1 MKPLLKIL
9 PFALVIL
16 VIYALPV
23 SAQDDSPDG
32 IIRHTVD
39 EVTEILRKD
48 DGIKAGDQDR
58 ILGLIKEKILPHFS
72 FPRMTQLAMGKN
84 WSKAS
89 NEQKK
94 TVVEEFRTLL
104 VRTYANSLTNY
115 RDAVIEI
122 EKTIIDPATTRATV
136 KAKVAQG
143 SGRQP
148 VPIDYSM
155 EKTASGWKV
164 YDVTVA
170 GVSLVTNYRGTF
182 NSQIRDSGIDGLIA
196 TLSEKNRSLIGQ

>member
-1 MKPLLKIL
+1 MKLLLKTL
-9 PFALVIL
+9 LFVLL
-16 VIYALPV
+16 IYTLPV
-23 SAQDDSPDG
+23 SAQGDSPDG

-58 ILGLIKEKILPHFS
+58 ILALIQNKIVPHFS
-72 FPRMTQLAMGKN
+72 FPRMTQLAMGRN
-84 WSKAS
+84 WAKAS

-94 TVVEEFRTLL
+94 TLVNEFRTLL
-104 VRTYANSLTNY
+104 VRTYSNSLTNY
-115 RDAVIEI
+115 RNAVIEI
-122 EKTIIDPATTRATV
+122 EQTRIDPAATRATV
-136 KAKVAQG
+136 KAKVIQG
-143 SGRQP
+143 SGQQP

-170 GVSLVTNYRGTF
+170 GVSLVINYRGTF
-182 NSQIRDSGIDGLIA
+182 NSQIRDGGVDGLIA
-196 TLSEKNRSLIGQ
+196 SLSEKNASLLGQ

>member
-1 MKPLLKIL
+1 MKQLIKIL
-9 PFALVIL
+9 LLTLI
-16 VIYALPV
+16 IYTLPV
-23 SAQDDSPDG
+23 LGQGNSPDS

-58 ILGLIKEKILPHFS
+58 ILGLIREKILPHFS

-94 TVVEEFRTLL
+94 MLVNQFRTLL
-104 VRTYANSLTNY
+104 VRTYSNSLTNY
-115 RDAVIEI
+115 RDEVIEI
-122 EKTIIDPATTRATV
+122 EQTIIDPAATRSTV
-136 KAKVAQG
+136 KAKVIQG
-143 SGRQP
+143 SGRQS

-182 NSQIRDSGIDGLIA
+182 NSQIRDGGIEGLIA
-196 TLSEKNRSLIGQ
+196 SLSEKNASLLGQ

>member
-1 MKPLLKIL
+1 MKPLLKTLLFIL
-9 PFALVIL
+9 F
-16 VIYALPV
+16 IYTVPV
-23 SAQDDSPDG
+23 SAQSDSPDG
-32 IIRHTVD
+32 IIRRTVD

-58 ILGLIKEKILPHFS
+58 ILALIKDKILPHFS

-84 WSKAS
+84 WAKAS

-94 TVVEEFRTLL
+94 ALVNEFRALL
-104 VRTYANSLTNY
+104 VRTYSNSLTNY
-115 RDAVIEI
+115 RDAVIKI
-122 EKTIIDPATTRATV
+122 EQTTIDPAATRATV
-136 KAKVAQG
+136 KAKVMQG
-143 SGRQP
+143 NGQQP

-170 GVSLVTNYRGTF
+170 GVSLVINYRGTF
-182 NSQIRDSGIDGLIA
+182 DSQIRDGGVEGLIA
-196 TLSEKNRSLIGQ
+196 SLSEKNASLLGQ